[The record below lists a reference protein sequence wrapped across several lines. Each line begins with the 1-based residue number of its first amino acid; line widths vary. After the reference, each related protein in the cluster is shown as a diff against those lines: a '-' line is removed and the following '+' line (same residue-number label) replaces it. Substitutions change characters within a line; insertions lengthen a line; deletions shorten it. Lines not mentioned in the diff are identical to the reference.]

1 MDNTK
6 FNTNAP
12 DAMHWVMAFLNQYGF
27 RVKRPDNWAAL
38 VNQIVYPGTTAR
50 TPVPLGPYVYV
61 KDLMQLANAVGQGD
75 RSTWDAIA
83 DVITEEQRK
92 ELEPEIW
99 RFLKFATMMHQADQS
114 AGPTPH

>member
-1 MDNTK
+1 
-6 FNTNAP
+6 
-12 DAMHWVMAFLNQYGF
+12 
-27 RVKRPDNWAAL
+27 
-38 VNQIVYPGTTAR
+38 
-50 TPVPLGPYVYV
+50 
-61 KDLMQLANAVGQGD
+61 MQLANAVGQGD

-114 AGPTPH
+114 AGPTPIKSERKHSVMAKAAKYKMQGCIWGLFILATLVVPAAWAILKLLTTLKILSL